1 MARPA
6 GFIVASYGQKSKME
20 MKLSWNGNK
29 PHSLRVIIKWDCS
42 MWVVY
47 GVTLTTSLSCILS
60 SIKHWFWHLTRSHDF
75 TLSYFRRQIMPN
87 QYMFFSPLR
96 NTSNNSEEFWNLNGH
111 WCFQGSYGMKTHY
124 DLYCILQE
132 VIALSK
138 KPNQI

>member
-47 GVTLTTSLSCILS
+47 GVNLTTSLSCILS
-60 SIKHWFWHLTRSHDF
+60 SIRSNGSDISQDVMISQSLILEDKLCQINICFSVLWGTQVRILKSEWSLVLSRFIWSENTLWFMLYIIRSHSF
-75 TLSYFRRQIMPN
+75 
-87 QYMFFSPLR
+87 
-96 NTSNNSEEFWNLNGH
+96 E
-111 WCFQGSYGMKTHY
+111 
-124 DLYCILQE
+124 
-132 VIALSK
+132 
-138 KPNQI
+138 